1 LVDGRN
7 IPTAQSYGI
16 EIDDTLPIFLEKT
29 YPQALEVV
37 ASGEAIAINDERR
50 NHGVLLIPVRRE
62 QKVFAVIILRRKGV
76 FSEEQKEVVER
87 VVARAAVAIE
97 NARLYAAMQA
107 ADRAKSEFVGIVA
120 HDLKVPMTSIL
131 GYADL
136 TLMDGNLQEQQVNY
150 LNRIRDTVRRMEMLV
165 SDLADIS
172 RIESGHFFMNETR
185 VPVMDVVQGLRDAIM
200 TQIRSRNH
208 TFVEEIE
215 PDLPDMWVD
224 YFRLLQVLTNLA
236 SNAYKYTPDGGT
248 ITLSVRKADDR
259 IEFSIHDTGI
269 GMSREAIKKLGTKF
283 WRADDEYT
291 RSQPGTGLGY
301 AITANLVEQMG
312 GRIRVESQV
321 DKGSKFTFTVPRAKD

>member
-1 LVDGRN
+1 
-7 IPTAQSYGI
+7 
-16 EIDDTLPIFLEKT
+16 
-29 YPQALEVV
+29 
-37 ASGEAIAINDERR
+37 
-50 NHGVLLIPVRRE
+50 VRRE
-62 QKVFAVIILRRKGV
+62 QKVFAVIILRRKGT

-150 LNRIRDTVRRMEMLV
+150 LNRIRDTVKRMEMLV

-185 VPVMDVVQGLRDAIM
+185 CTVMDIVQGLRDATM
-200 TQIRSRNH
+200 TQINSRSH

-215 PDLPDMWVD
+215 PDLPDMWCD
-224 YFRLLQVLTNLA
+224 YYRLLQVLTNLA

-248 ITLSVRKADDR
+248 ITLRVRPADDR
-259 IEFSIHDTGI
+259 IEFSIQDTGI
-269 GMSREAIKKLGTKF
+269 GMTREAIKKLGTKF

-312 GRIRVESQV
+312 GQIRVESQV
-321 DKGSKFTFTVPRAKD
+321 DKGSKFTFTVPIAKD